1 MKKSVISLVLMGC
14 FLLLSN
20 LIFAQNSPPPVGD
33 NSTIANQGDPGTAY
47 NSVSNP

>member
-20 LIFAQNSPPPVGD
+20 LIFAQNSPPPVVD
-33 NSTIANQGDPGTAY
+33 NSAMTNQGDPGTAF
-47 NSVSNP
+47 NSASNP